1 MIDIIY
7 KYYKKYSLLFRW
19 RVFRPLG
26 GQGQSDCVQ
35 TSVRRCWDTTACT
48 HQAQHGVIKC
58 SDRESYLAHFAFS
71 FTFMCSAYC
80 SFS

>member
-1 MIDIIY
+1 M
-7 KYYKKYSLLFRW
+7 
-19 RVFRPLG
+19 FRPLG

-58 SDRESYLAHFAFS
+58 SDRESYLAPFAFS
-71 FTFMCSAYC
+71 VTFIV
-80 SFS
+80 FGLLFVQLIIFLLDEQEK